1 MAKRLVK
8 LRIKE
13 NSGVDHPAH
22 LHEGWVV
29 MKAADSDAEVQLPQ
43 PLAELVEKA
52 DTVHGLLDSL
62 GGFDKSVLDDDGA
75 KMLDALVAEL
85 QEELADEGEPDEPPA
100 NKNKGDEVPKT
111 AEELQKELEASQA
124 ALAKAAGDLEQYKKE
139 HPAEPPKPSTDEE
152 EMAKALEAM
161 PEPIRKRFLESE
173 RVAKEAQELAKSEH
187 DRRVEAE
194 YVAKARD
201 TYGNLSVK
209 PEDFGP
215 VLKALH
221 EANPDQAKEVER
233 VLSSANEAL
242 RLSTLFKE
250 FGSGAADGADD
261 SPYGQLQ
268 ALAKQLME
276 KSNGELS
283 EAQAMAKAVETPEGI
298 RLYERYQA
306 AKMGR
311 S

>member
-29 MKAADSDAEVQLPQ
+29 MKAADSDQEVQLPK

-52 DTVHGLLDSL
+52 DTVQGLLDSL
-62 GGFDKSVLDDDGA
+62 TGFDKSVLDDDGS

-85 QEELADEGEPDEPPA
+85 QEEIADEGEPPDT
-100 NKNKGDEVPKT
+100 NKNKGDKLKT

-139 HPAEPPKPSTDEE
+139 HPAEPPPPTSEEE

-194 YVAKARD
+194 YITKARD
-201 TYGNLSVK
+201 TYGNLSLK

-215 VLKALH
+215 VLKELH
-221 EANPDQAKEVER
+221 EKSPDQAKEIER

-242 RLSTLFKE
+242 RLSTIFKE
-250 FGSGAADGADD
+250 FGSGSQDGADD
-261 SPYGQLQ
+261 SPYSQLQ
-268 ALAKQLME
+268 AMAKQLME
-276 KSNGELS
+276 KSSGELS
-283 EAQAMAKAVETPEGI
+283 EAQAMDKAVQTPEGAA
-298 RLYERYQA
+298 LYARYQA

-311 S
+311 

>member
-29 MKAADSDAEVQLPQ
+29 MKAADSDQEVQLPK

-52 DTVHGLLDSL
+52 DTVQALLDSL
-62 GGFDKSVLDDDGA
+62 TGFDKSVLDDDGS

-85 QEELADEGEPDEPPA
+85 QEEIADEGEPNEPPT
-100 NKNKGDEVPKT
+100 NKNKGDGVKT
-111 AEELQKELEASQA
+111 AEELQKELDT
-124 ALAKAAGDLEQYKKE
+124 ALAEVTKAKGDLETYQKE
-139 HPAEPPKPSTDEE
+139 HPAEPPKPTSEEE

-161 PEPIRKRFLESE
+161 PEPIRKRFLENE

-201 TYGNLSVK
+201 AYGNLSVK

-215 VLKALH
+215 VLKTLH

-242 RLSTLFKE
+242 RLSTIFKE
-250 FGSGAADGADD
+250 FGSSSHEGADD

-268 ALAKQLME
+268 AMAKQLME

-283 EAQAMAKAVETPEGI
+283 EAQAMDKVVQTSEGSA
-298 RLYERYQA
+298 LYARYQA

-311 S
+311 